1 MPIPLLLIA
10 VAMEKEPQKDENPKP
25 IIGGAAPRGYCPYDD
40 KGNYI
45 PPGYPLSYEI
55 ER

>member
-1 MPIPLLLIA
+1 MAAIA
-10 VAMEKEPQKDENPKP
+10 ATEKEPERKDENPEP
-25 IIGGAAPRGYCPYDD
+25 TTGAPAPTGYSPYDD

-45 PPGYPLSYEI
+45 PPGYEI